1 MTSVLRLKSLGGG
14 VAVLGLSTV
23 AHAAVT
29 LVLTTTLGHPGPA
42 ETNRDDAVSVEV
54 TTEVQVQVTPAPEAP
69 APEPTASPA
78 ADHAAHWPTHT
89 HPYPVAADHDWTP
102 HDPNLVH
109 VHAPLAHDAP
119 ANPQAPAQA
128 APVLTAGDDTPTFTI
143 AVSTGDGDAHGAVS
157 SAGTAAPREESN
169 EPVAEQSVDGPARL
183 VRGVAPSYP
192 EAARAAGIEG
202 DVRLELVVSTSGA
215 VESARVVRGVGHGL
229 DEAAVQA
236 VRQFR
241 FAPATRERRA
251 VRVRMGWSMQFR
263 LQ

>member
-14 VAVLGLSTV
+14 AAVLGLSTA

-29 LVLTTTLGHPGPA
+29 LVLTTTLGHPGPSA
-42 ETNRDDAVSVEV
+42 TTRDDGVSVEV
-54 TTEVQVQVTPAPEAP
+54 TTEVQVTP
-69 APEPTASPA
+69 APEPTAAPA
-78 ADHAAHWPTHT
+78 ADHAARWPTHT

-109 VHAPLAHDAP
+109 VHAPLARDAP
-119 ANPQAPAQA
+119 ANPRAPAQA
-128 APVLTAGDDTPTFTI
+128 APALTAEDDTPTFTI

-157 SAGTAAPREESN
+157 SAGTAAPHEESS
-169 EPVAEQSVDGPARL
+169 EPLAEQSVDGPARL
-183 VRGVAPSYP
+183 VHGFAPSYP

-215 VESARVVRGVGHGL
+215 VESARVVRGIGHGL
-229 DEAAVQA
+229 DEAALQA
-236 VRQFR
+236 VRQFH
-241 FAPATRERRA
+241 FAPATREGHA

>member
-29 LVLTTTLGHPGPA
+29 LVLTTTLGHPGASPSA
-42 ETNRDDAVSVEV
+42 RDDGAIEV
-54 TTEVQVQVTPAPEAP
+54 VTEVTPAPEAP
-69 APEPTASPA
+69 AAEVSPLPAVGRA
-78 ADHAAHWPTHT
+78 AQWPTHT
-89 HPYPVAADHDWTP
+89 HPYPVPADHDWTP

-109 VHAPLAHDAP
+109 LHALSHDAP
-119 ANPQAPAQA
+119 APQAPAQA
-128 APVLTAGDDTPTFTI
+128 APALTAGDETPTFTI
-143 AVSTGDGDAHGAVS
+143 AVGTGDDDAHGVVS
-157 SAGTAAPREESN
+157 PAATAAPHEDGG
-169 EPVAEQSVDGPARL
+169 EPVAEHSVDGPARL
-183 VRGVAPSYP
+183 VHGLAPSYP

-202 DVRLELVVSTSGA
+202 DVRLELVVGLSGS
-215 VESARVVRGVGHGL
+215 VESARIVAGIGHGL
-229 DEAAVQA
+229 DEAALQA

-241 FAPATRERRA
+241 FAPATKDGHV